1 MACLL
6 LFQSSIWPQ
15 VKPIV
20 CCLHRLCYCFVCFS
34 RREEEDLWLTFL
46 MTAPLFS
53 KRIVFQQTPSKEE
66 ENEDLFGRRHRILIC
81 LSNLLFS
88 VSGQKI
94 NCIKRWRLKI
104 WLFVTR
110 CYFLKQTLFV
120 TWCYFSFDVN
130 ALCTFDVRKALLVAP
145 LLFVLLSRCLCVVI
159 LSSSS
164 VYLSCYHQ
172 HFC

>member
-1 MACLL
+1 MFSSLPFGL
-6 LFQSSIWPQ
+6 KSNQLFAVFTDFVIA
-15 VKPIV
+15 
-20 CCLHRLCYCFVCFS
+20 LCVS
-34 RREEEDLWLTFL
+34 VVVRRRTCGWSALTFL

-66 ENEDLFGRRHRILIC
+66 ENEDLFGRRHRILIS

-104 WLFVTR
+104 WLFVAR

-145 LLFVLLSRCLCVVI
+145 LLFVLVSWCLCVVI

-164 VYLSCYHQ
+164 VYLWCYHQ